1 MKVESKLDRSE
12 KRENDLKVFIRLVF
26 FFVST
31 NLLVKKICSVPI
43 HHLLSLEQLRNAP
56 RVNLAGFITV
66 S

>member
-1 MKVESKLDRSE
+1 MKVESKLDRSKK
-12 KRENDLKVFIRLVF
+12 KRKRFESFYPFSF